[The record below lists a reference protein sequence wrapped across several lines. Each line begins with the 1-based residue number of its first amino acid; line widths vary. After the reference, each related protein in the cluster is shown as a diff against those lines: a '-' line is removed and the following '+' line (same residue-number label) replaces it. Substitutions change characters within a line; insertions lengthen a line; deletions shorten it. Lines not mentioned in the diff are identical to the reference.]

1 MTVLEAKLGE
11 VQLLLDAEAKKT
23 EELNEINSKL
33 IGHGNAK
40 QKVQHT
46 VKVDCN
52 PLASPPLP
60 PLIPVLIK
68 KPCRL
73 LET

>member
-1 MTVLEAKLGE
+1 LRWLIHLIASILQAAEHKQQLSVLEAKMCQ
-11 VQLLLDAEAKKT
+11 VQLLLDAEVKKT

-46 VKVDCN
+46 VKVG
-52 PLASPPLP
+52 
-60 PLIPVLIK
+60 
-68 KPCRL
+68 
-73 LET
+73 